1 MVYVVF
7 ERMFMVFYGKLL
19 QAMILQC
26 VSWKQTYITSL
37 YNVMSLLERKE
48 GGGVLVN
55 IKSIWVSYSKSHLK
69 KKSCEIS

>member
-48 GGGVLVN
+48 GGGGTGKYQIDLGFLFK
-55 IKSIWVSYSKSHLK
+55 ITFK
-69 KKSCEIS
+69 KKKL